1 MWFCCKIVII
11 QIRTKKCSNCLIKKV
26 TESLNLPLN
35 SKLIPIHLSKWK
47 QWIYMSKVIV
57 LSNEYEQKAKM
68 LHTDRK
74 WYNFQQ
80 NERYSLIGSS
90 VILYIKK
97 QEAFYQC

>member
-1 MWFCCKIVII
+1 
-11 QIRTKKCSNCLIKKV
+11 
-26 TESLNLPLN
+26 
-35 SKLIPIHLSKWK
+35 
-47 QWIYMSKVIV
+47 MSKVIV
-57 LSNEYEQKAKM
+57 LSNEYEQKVKM